1 VPQNIEI
8 KLACTPGQTAEIQR
22 RLNERQLS
30 ATNHLGQ
37 IDTYFRVPHGRLK
50 LREIDAAGEHS
61 AELIQYHRP
70 DDPGARTSTYRRISV
85 DPEQAESLKA
95 ALCDAL
101 GELVTVRKQRTVA
114 IWRSTRI
121 HLDQVEG
128 LGQFVELETV
138 LGNAPEGDA
147 VGRVEF
153 DDVVGWLGLAS
164 LGAIPGSYSDLLIAK
179 GQPA

>member
-8 KLACTPGQTAEIQR
+8 KVACTPGQFAEIQR
-22 RLNERQLS
+22 HLNERQLS
-30 ATNHLGQ
+30 ATDHLFQ

-70 DDPGARTSTYRRISV
+70 DALGARTSSYRRIPV
-85 DPEQAESLKA
+85 DSDQGASLKA
-95 ALCDAL
+95 ALCSAL
-101 GELVTVRKQRTVA
+101 GELTTVRKQRTVA

-128 LGQFVELETV
+128 LGRFVELETV
-138 LGNAPEGDA
+138 LGDAPDSA
-147 VGRVEF
+147 AAGRVEF
-153 DDVVGWLGLAS
+153 DDVVNWLELAS
-164 LGAIPGSYSDLLIAK
+164 LESIPGSYSDLLIAK
-179 GQPA
+179 GQTT

>member
-1 VPQNIEI
+1 
-8 KLACTPGQTAEIQR
+8 
-22 RLNERQLS
+22 
-30 ATNHLGQ
+30 
-37 IDTYFRVPHGRLK
+37 
-50 LREIDAAGEHS
+50 
-61 AELIQYHRP
+61 
-70 DDPGARTSTYRRISV
+70 
-85 DPEQAESLKA
+85 
-95 ALCDAL
+95 
-101 GELVTVRKQRTVA
+101 VTVRKQRTVA

-164 LGAIPGSYSDLLIAK
+164 LEAIPGSYSDLLIAK